1 MKVQYSKYHTP
12 APREGTS
19 DSRNLQVFRKLNHEI
34 SDKFKQD
41 GLTLDAF
48 QRQDTVTT
56 FYAHPRNKSAP
67 CPSCGIKSSSVKA
80 YRLRKLQDVEFLGSH
95 TMLVLEIRLFRC
107 VNKDCE
113 KKSFTEPLKVAKPYA
128 RMTTAADIRVE
139 YASLNQSARLA
150 SNALAMQN
158 LRVSRSTCIRKASR
172 LGEKNPHVVSSGY
185 IAIDDW
191 AFRKG
196 FTYMC
201 SIVDHYTGRVL
212 AVFDG
217 RYPGEVA
224 SWLRSH
230 PEVKLVTRD
239 GSRDYATLIRE
250 GRPEA
255 IQVSDRFHLIKNLKE
270 TMIDAI
276 RGMLGYK
283 KEKQK
288 YPYPGEEEALRMIKD
303 DIAGM
308 GEARHRGKVQDYLKI
323 RQLQEEG
330 KTVPE
335 IAQALG
341 LNSRRV
347 YRLGKLHISK
357 ILSAE
362 QRKALDCSR
371 EMAAIVAGGTISIQA
386 VVNKMKGKLESRLV
400 HRCMRKITSKYSE
413 LRRQVRENNK
423 RLETTGKCTRLRK
436 DVIWHYIITGQ
447 TTSEKLMKLKETQ
460 PLVDRVIGSC
470 VSFRSMIAAE
480 DDSPEL
486 DDWIE
491 DAKRCHCVELHRF
504 AEYIESDKEA
514 VRKAYETNF
523 SNGIMEGTINKI
535 KEIKRSMFNRAG
547 IKLLRAKIIYADY
560 GENLLSCH

>member
-239 GSRDYATLIRE
+239 GNRDYATLIRE

-255 IQVSDRFHLIKNLKE
+255 IQVTDRFHLIKNLKE